1 MIRRDTGAYT
11 AAQQDFELNEALRL
25 HAPLVRRIA
34 YQISSRLP
42 PNVMIDDLVQEG
54 MAGLLDALRR
64 YQPQP
69 NLSFEAYART
79 RIRGAIYDA
88 CRRNDILPRHQRDRL
103 THIEKAARE
112 LEQRLGRPADETE
125 IAEAAGLSL
134 EEYFEVLASDVGMS
148 SLDSMTEGLEPV
160 DEAADPMQ
168 IISFRQQAT
177 KLAAM
182 LKRLP
187 EKEALVLA
195 LHYQEELSY
204 REIAYVMDL
213 TAGRISQ
220 LHSQAMV
227 RLRSYAG
234 AD

>member
-1 MIRRDTGAYT
+1 MIPRATGVYASN
-11 AAQQDFELNEALRL
+11 QQDHELNEALRV

-103 THIEKAARE
+103 SGIEKTARA
-112 LEQRLGRPADETE
+112 LEQTLGRPAEDTE

-134 EEYFEVLASDVGMS
+134 DEYFDVLSSDVGMS
-148 SLDSMTEGLEPV
+148 SLDSMTDGLEPI
-160 DEAADPMQ
+160 DETADPMQ
-168 IISFRQQAT
+168 IISFRQQAH
-177 KLAAM
+177 KLAGM
-182 LKRLP
+182 LKKLP
-187 EKEALVLA
+187 EKEAMVLA

-204 REIAYVMDL
+204 REIAYVMNL

-227 RLRSYAG
+227 RLRSA
-234 AD
+234 AQPD

>member
-1 MIRRDTGAYT
+1 MIPRASGAY
-11 AAQQDFELNEALRL
+11 AANQQDKELNEALRA

-103 THIEKAARE
+103 SGIEKVTRT
-112 LEQRLGRPADETE
+112 LEQQLGRPPEEAE
-125 IAEAAGLSL
+125 IAAEAGMSL
-134 EEYFEVLASDVGMS
+134 EEYFDVLGSDVGMS

-160 DEAADPMQ
+160 DDAADPMQ
-168 IISFRQQAT
+168 IISFRQQAD

-182 LKRLP
+182 LKKLP

-204 REIAYVMDL
+204 REIAYVMNL

-227 RLRSYAG
+227 RLRSTAQP
-234 AD
+234 D

>member
-1 MIRRDTGAYT
+1 MIPRASGAY
-11 AAQQDFELNEALRL
+11 AAHQQDNELNEALRV

-103 THIEKAARE
+103 SGIEKVTRA
-112 LEQRLGRPADETE
+112 LEQRLGRPPEEAE
-125 IAEAAGLSL
+125 IAAEAGMSL
-134 EEYFEVLASDVGMS
+134 EEYFDILSSDVGMS

-160 DEAADPMQ
+160 DDAADPMQ
-168 IISFRQQAT
+168 IISFRQQAD

-182 LKRLP
+182 LKKLP

-204 REIAYVMDL
+204 REIAYVMNL

-227 RLRSYAG
+227 RLRSTTQP
-234 AD
+234 D

>member
-1 MIRRDTGAYT
+1 MIPRASGAY
-11 AAQQDFELNEALRL
+11 AAHQQDNELNEALRV

-103 THIEKAARE
+103 SGIEKVTRA
-112 LEQRLGRPADETE
+112 LEQRLGRPPEEAE
-125 IAEAAGLSL
+125 IAAEAGMSL
-134 EEYFEVLASDVGMS
+134 EEYFDILSSDVGMS

-160 DEAADPMQ
+160 DDAADPMQ
-168 IISFRQQAT
+168 IISFRQQAD

-182 LKRLP
+182 LKKLP

-204 REIAYVMDL
+204 REIAYVMNL

-227 RLRSYAG
+227 RLRSTAQP
-234 AD
+234 D